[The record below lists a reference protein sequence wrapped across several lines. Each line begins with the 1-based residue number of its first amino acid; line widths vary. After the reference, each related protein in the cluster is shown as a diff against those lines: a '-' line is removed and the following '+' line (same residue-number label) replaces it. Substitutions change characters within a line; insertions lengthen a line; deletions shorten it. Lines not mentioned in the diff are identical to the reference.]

1 MIQPKRC
8 QLRQHLW
15 ACARQWD
22 RGQNPS
28 VLPRSEKIPECAPCS
43 LPGLGCLLPAVRLS
57 SLCASR
63 LSRPHLCPSIH
74 KWHQV
79 QSHARWSR
87 VCVWSAASP
96 QSTVSV
102 GVMSAA
108 GTLISPVEM
117 VVMLVRT
124 GQCQLM
130 GCPPCWCKPL
140 ACQLLR
146 SEFIFIDM
154 GPHCVAH
161 VGPKLMILL
170 PQP

>member
-102 GVMSAA
+102 SDVCSGHPHFPCGDGSDAGENMPVPADGVPDALPA
-108 GTLISPVEM
+108 GASP
-117 VVMLVRT
+117 
-124 GQCQLM
+124 
-130 GCPPCWCKPL
+130 WH
-140 ACQLLR
+140 A
-146 SEFIFIDM
+146 SY
-154 GPHCVAH
+154 
-161 VGPKLMILL
+161 
-170 PQP
+170 

>member
-1 MIQPKRC
+1 MSDSGIEARILPFSPV
-8 QLRQHLW
+8 LRRFQNVPLVHCLAW
-15 ACARQWD
+15 AA
-22 RGQNPS
+22 S
-28 VLPRSEKIPECAPCS
+28 
-43 LPGLGCLLPAVRLS
+43 CLLWVFQA
-57 SLCASR
+57 LCASR

-74 KWHQV
+74 KCHKV

-102 GVMSAA
+102 SVMSAA

-117 VVMLVRT
+117 AVTLVRT
-124 GQCQLM
+124 CQCRLM
-130 GCPPCWCKPL
+130 GCPPCWCKCL

-154 GPHCVAH
+154 GPHCAAR